1 MTLTVIFFFMPPA
14 LNVTFALPV
23 FFLAV
28 IVKAAAPFSSVVLL
42 DVLMLIRFFPAR
54 LTFADTFLFAT
65 GQPPTSVTVT
75 VTTLFSS
82 FKSSKSPVSV
92 STVFAFPSH
101 PEGVGVGVGV
111 TMGDGDGVGV
121 SGGVGLGVSTGVGVG
136 DGVGVGV
143 TDTHNTRPLTC
154 TGILLSVFVPS
165 PNCPQSFNPHAQTV
179 PSDFTARLWFPAA
192 MAMASL
198 MPLTWTGIL
207 LLVLVPSPNC
217 PYKFLPH
224 VQTVPSDFSAT
235 LLDHPAETFRIDDV
249 GVGDGVGVGVTDT
262 HNTRPLTCTG
272 ILLSVFVPSPNCPR
286 SFNPH
291 AQTVQSDFTA
301 RLWYPPATSMASL
314 MPLTWKGILL
324 SLLVPSPN
332 CP

>member
-1 MTLTVIFFFMPPA
+1 MTLTVIFFFMPPD
-14 LNVTFALPV
+14 LNVTFAFPV

-42 DVLMLIRFFPAR
+42 DGLIFTRFFPAR
-54 LTFADTFLFAT
+54 FTFADTFLFAT
-65 GQPPTSVTVT
+65 GQPPASVTVT

-143 TDTHNTRPLTC
+143 TGTHNTRPLT
-154 TGILLSVFVPS
+154 
-165 PNCPQSFNPHAQTV
+165 
-179 PSDFTARLWFPAA
+179 W
-192 MAMASL
+192 
-198 MPLTWTGIL
+198 
-207 LLVLVPSPNC
+207 
-217 PYKFLPH
+217 
-224 VQTVPSDFSAT
+224 
-235 LLDHPAETFRIDDV
+235 
-249 GVGDGVGVGVTDT
+249 
-262 HNTRPLTCTG
+262 TG

-301 RLWYPPATSMASL
+301 RLWTPAAMATASL

-332 CP
+332 CPELFHPHAQTVPSDFTARLCSAPAAMATAS